1 VLAAE
6 ASTQEAVAARDGATL
21 CIREAEDRVV
31 VAEWKSWAEA
41 EHTAAL
47 TSTRADAEG
56 LA

>member
-6 ASTQEAVAARDGATL
+6 ASTQEAAAARDGATL
-21 CIREAEDRVV
+21 CIREVEDRVA
-31 VAEWKSWAEA
+31 VAEWKSRTEA
-41 EHTAAL
+41 EHTATL

>member
-6 ASTQEAVAARDGATL
+6 ASTQEAAVARDGATL
-21 CIREAEDRVV
+21 CIREAEDRVAV
-31 VAEWKSWAEA
+31 EEWKSRTEA
-41 EHTAAL
+41 EHTATL